1 MVAPP
6 DGSCPMAARAL
17 DWALIASRGAGFDRA
32 PRSRTLARAP
42 LARAPFAR
50 APFARA
56 PRSLA
61 PTCASR
67 PRTLDIRTSHVA
79 KEAQAAHARA
89 AARHLTEAPADSPMR
104 SPPSSWRRRCDH
116 SASPPPRDAV
126 RRYPRSQS
134 HESPAVPNARFT
146 SKGPCVEGRQ
156 SSGLGEKPPSE
167 HSRVQP
173 PNRRGGARG
182 GPWSSSC
189 KTIRQRRTK
198 TARGLA
204 TEPPSPRR
212 EPKPRAANP
221 SPRSE
226 PKPAQRTP
234 SSQRPRASAASHR
247 STSRLSDAQP
257 TEQRAPTLRPQR
269 VTPTA

>member
-173 PNRRGGARG
+173 PNRRGGAGG

-189 KTIRQRRTK
+189 KTIRPPTQRKR
-198 TARGLA
+198 ARGLVLL
-204 TEPPSPRR
+204 PGNPFRLSGRSPRR
-212 EPKPRAANP
+212 RLFPECEGAPPPSRSPADALRRKADELLEKPY
-221 SPRSE
+221 
-226 PKPAQRTP
+226 
-234 SSQRPRASAASHR
+234 
-247 STSRLSDAQP
+247 
-257 TEQRAPTLRPQR
+257 
-269 VTPTA
+269 